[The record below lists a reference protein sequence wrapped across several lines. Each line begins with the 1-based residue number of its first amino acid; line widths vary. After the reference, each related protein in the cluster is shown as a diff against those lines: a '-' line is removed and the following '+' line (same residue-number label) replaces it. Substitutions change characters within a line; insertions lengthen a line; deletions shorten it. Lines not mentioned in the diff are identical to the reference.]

1 MKESFTKTGLGLLH
15 KAKAE
20 VFFVELGRP
29 KRGADELVDGQTIT
43 IEFPD
48 GAVESRGF
56 PNCGQGTVGFYVIRG
71 SPEAQ
76 VNAAAACMQP
86 VALAADPVAQ
96 VVLPGDDADDTDMRR
111 MMATEAVTAAI
122 GEIAVPAAAPAAIAA
137 AEPAAIAA
145 AEPAAASAGTGQVD
159 LFLRGLGLSAG
170 KATAATSLDDEEE
183 EKDEDDEGDEE
194 EEEKG
199 EEGDEEEEEK
209 GEDDEVDEGAVSA
222 SEGGAAD
229 SGEAV
234 EDDQQVSCIHSIFHV
249 YIAVLLCI
257 HVSFHVYI
265 AISCIHS
272 IFHVYTAGFMY
283 TQQLCCVYTS
293 RFMYT

>member
-56 PNCGQGTVGFYVIRG
+56 PDCRQGTVGFYVIRG

-96 VVLPGDDADDTDMRR
+96 VVLPGDDADDPDMRQ
-111 MMATEAVTAAI
+111 MMATEVVTAAI
-122 GEIAVPAAAPAAIAA
+122 GAIAAPAAAPAAIAA

-145 AEPAAASAGTGQVD
+145 AEAAAASARTGQFD
-159 LFLRGLGLSAG
+159 LFVPGLGLSAG
-170 KATAATSLDDEEE
+170 KATAATPLDDDEE

-199 EEGDEEEEEK
+199 E
-209 GEDDEVDEGAVSA
+209 DDEGDEGAVSA

-272 IFHVYTAGFMY
+272 IFHVYTACFMY